1 MNNNFKKGYIEQLSL
16 RDFLIDNNPEIIEKC
31 INAFTEVNKLKEKTI
46 SSLVKEFLSATIEN
60 QRKILTLFL
69 LMKDDIETQ
78 YLAYLMYD
86 MISNESYLLKPQPL
100 AEQVYN
106 SLHWTVQKLFKNAIK
121 RVGSYTKKLL
131 NFNED
136 DIPYEKRICLLKA
149 PDYVKSKA
157 MDKYKEIH
165 KTNDNSAKSQQYLD
179 GLLNI
184 PFGIYKKE
192 SIICFLDNFKLKM
205 YQ

>member
-1 MNNNFKKGYIEQLSL
+1 MNKSIEG
-16 RDFLIDNNPEIIEKC
+16 
-31 INAFTEVNKLKEKTI
+31 
-46 SSLVKEFLSATIEN
+46 
-60 QRKILTLFL
+60 QREILTLFL
-69 LMKDDIETQ
+69 LVKDNIEVQ

-100 AEQVYN
+100 AEQVYS
-106 SLHWTVQKLFKNAIK
+106 SLHWSVQKLFKNAIK

-131 NFNED
+131 NFNEE
-136 DIPYEKRICLLKA
+136 DIPYEERICLLKA

-165 KTNDNSAKSQQYLD
+165 KSNDNSGKSQQYLD

-192 SIICFLDNFKLKM
+192 HIICFLDNFKI
-205 YQ
+205 QIGRAHV